1 MPPKITIIG
10 AGSAVFSLGLVRD
23 LCLTPGLR
31 GSTVCLMD
39 IDRGRLDAIHA
50 LCRRYSA
57 EVGADLRLEQTT
69 DRQEALAGADFVV
82 VTALAAGHDRLRAGW
97 AAAEERGYRFGGSL
111 HVMHDEAFWINFF
124 QLKLFESLVED
135 VLATCP
141 DAWCLLVANPVLAG
155 ITHLAARYP
164 AAKVV
169 GLCHGYGAV
178 YRLADLLGLP
188 RGEITYELPGVN
200 HHLWLTHFSH
210 NGEDAFPLLDAWIAR
225 EAAAYAVAAAP
236 SDLHGPKPVDLHKRF
251 GAFPI
256 GDTANPGGGSWGWWY
271 HTDAET
277 ERRWRED
284 PKGWYAEHFVRGER
298 QVAEIKAIADDA
310 TTKVSDAFP
319 PQPSGETMV
328 PLIES
333 IACDLPRTYIV
344 NVVNDGEFVAGI
356 PHDFAVEI
364 PALVSARG
372 IQGIRTNGLPAPL
385 LAHIT
390 RDRVAP
396 VRMEL
401 AAYAAG
407 SREMLLQLLLMD
419 PWTRSEGQ
427 ASDLLAAIL
436 AMPQHGEMRTH
447 YR

>member
-10 AGSAVFSLGLVRD
+10 AGSAVFSLGLIRD
-23 LCLTPGLR
+23 LCLTPGLQ

-39 IDRGRLDAIHA
+39 IDQERLDAIHA
-50 LCRRYSA
+50 LCRRYA
-57 EVGADLRLEQTT
+57 EEVGADLNLELTPS
-69 DRQEALAGADFVV
+69 RQEALAEANFVV

-111 HVMHDEAFWINFF
+111 HVMHDEAFWINFY
-124 QLKLFESLVED
+124 QLRLFDSLMED
-135 VLATCP
+135 ILATCP

-155 ITHLAARYP
+155 ITYLSARYP
-164 AAKVV
+164 EAKVV
-169 GLCHGYGAV
+169 GLCHGCSAV

-188 RGEITYELPGVN
+188 RDEITYELPGVN

-210 NGEDAFPLLDAWIAR
+210 KGQDAFPLLDAWIT
-225 EAAAYAVAAAP
+225 EKAAAYAETARP
-236 SDLHGPKPVDLHKRF
+236 SDLHGPKPVDLYQRF

-277 ERRWRED
+277 EKRWHED
-284 PKGWYAEHFVRGER
+284 PKGWYAEHFVRGEK
-298 QVAEIKAIADDA
+298 QIAEIKRIAEDLSA
-310 TTKVSDAFP
+310 SVTIAFP
-319 PQPSGETMV
+319 PEPSGETMV

-333 IACDLPRTYIV
+333 IACDVPGTYIV
-344 NVVNDGEFVAGI
+344 NVVNDGEYVPGI
-356 PHDFAVEI
+356 PRDFAVEI

-372 IQGIRTNGLPAPL
+372 IQGIRTNSLPAPL
-385 LAHIT
+385 LAHIV

-401 AAYAAG
+401 AAYTQG
-407 SREMLLQLLLMD
+407 SRESLLQLLLMD
-419 PWTRSEGQ
+419 PWTRSEAQ
-427 ASDLLAAIL
+427 ADDLLESIL
-436 AMPQHGEMRTH
+436 TLPYHGEMQRH

>member
-1 MPPKITIIG
+1 MPPKIAIIG

-23 LCLTPGLR
+23 LCLTPGLA

-39 IDRGRLDAIHA
+39 IDRGRLDAITA
-50 LCRRYSA
+50 LCRRYAA

-69 DRQEALAGADFVV
+69 DRQEALAEADFVV
-82 VTALAAGHDRLRAGW
+82 VTALAAGHDRLRTGW

-111 HVMHDEAFWINFF
+111 HVMHDEAFWINFY
-124 QLKLFESLVED
+124 QLRLFESLVED

-155 ITHLAARYP
+155 ITHLAAAYP

-188 RGEITYELPGVN
+188 RDGITYELPGVN
-200 HHLWLTHFSH
+200 HHLWLTHFAH
-210 NGEDAFPLLDAWIAR
+210 DGADAFPLLDAWIER
-225 EAAAYAVAAAP
+225 EAAAYAEAAPP
-236 SDLHGPKPVDLHKRF
+236 SDLHGPKPVDLYKRF

-271 HTDAET
+271 HADDAT

-284 PKGWYAEHFVRGER
+284 PKGWYAAHFVRGER
-298 QVAEIKAIADDA
+298 QIAGIKRIAENRSA
-310 TTKVSDAFP
+310 KVTEAFP
-319 PQPSGETMV
+319 PEPSGETMV
-328 PLIES
+328 PLIEA
-333 IACDLPRTYIV
+333 IACDRPRVHIV
-344 NVVNDGEFVAGI
+344 NVVNDGGYVPGI
-356 PHDFAVEI
+356 PPDFAVEI
-364 PALVSARG
+364 PALVGARG
-372 IQGIRTNGLPAPL
+372 IQGIRTNHLPAPL
-385 LAHIT
+385 LVQIV

-396 VRMEL
+396 VRTEL
-401 AAYAAG
+401 AAYAEG
-407 SREMLLQLLLMD
+407 SREGLRQLLLMD
-419 PWTRSEGQ
+419 PWTRSEAQ
-427 ASDLLAAIL
+427 ANGLLDAIL
-436 AMPQHGEMRTH
+436 ALPEHGEMRAH